1 MIIVTGGAGFIGS
14 AVVWELNRRGE
25 SDILI
30 VDRLGHAQKWKNLV
44 NLSFSNFI
52 DRDDFLDLL
61 RRDSLPQRPRA
72 IIHMGACSSTTET
85 NADFLIQNNLHYSQ
99 EVCNYAVK
107 AGIRLINASS
117 AATYGAG
124 AQGFS
129 DEQSGLP
136 CLRPLN
142 MYGYSKH
149 LFDLWTV
156 REHLEQKI
164 VSLKFFN
171 VYGPNEYA
179 KGNMASVI
187 FHGFKQIQEKGK
199 IGLFESYKK
208 EYEDGEQLRD
218 FVYVKDV
225 ISVIE
230 YFIDDVKYN
239 GIYNVG
245 TGKAESFNTL
255 AKSIFHALN
264 IEERIE
270 YIEMPE
276 TLRDKY
282 QYFTEA
288 DITKLRSIG
297 YTKEFYNLTEGAK
310 DYVTNYLVKDM
321 KIN

>member
-1 MIIVTGGAGFIGS
+1 MKAIVTGAAGFIGS
-14 AVVWELNRRGE
+14 NVVRMLNDRGVE
-25 SDILI
+25 DIII
-30 VDRLGHAQKWKNLV
+30 VDNINISEKWRNISNKKYIEYIPKKEFLARLEEFKTFTH
-44 NLSFSNFI
+44 
-52 DRDDFLDLL
+52 
-61 RRDSLPQRPRA
+61 
-72 IIHMGACSSTTET
+72 IIHMGACSATTET
-85 NADFLIQNNLHYSQ
+85 DFDYLYKNNYEYSK
-99 EVCNYAVK
+99 ELWNFAANY
-107 AGIRLINASS
+107 GMSYIYASS
-117 AATYGAG
+117 AATYGSKEIFDDKQAIN
-124 AQGFS
+124 
-129 DEQSGLP
+129 DLM
-136 CLRPLN
+136 PLN
-142 MYGYSKH
+142 RYGYSKQI
-149 LFDLWTV
+149 FDLWT
-156 REHLEQKI
+156 LKQKKKPKQY
-164 VSLKFFN
+164 VGLKFFN

-199 IGLFESYKK
+199 IGLFKSYKK

-230 YFIDDVKYN
+230 YFIDNVKYN